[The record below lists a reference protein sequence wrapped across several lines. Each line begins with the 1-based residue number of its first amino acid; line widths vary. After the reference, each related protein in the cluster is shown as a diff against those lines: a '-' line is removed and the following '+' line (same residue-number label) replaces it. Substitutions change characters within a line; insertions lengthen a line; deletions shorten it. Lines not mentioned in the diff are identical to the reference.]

1 MSDDAAVWRAL
12 ADPTRRQLLDQ
23 LGAGP
28 RTTGQLAEAVPALT
42 RFAVMKHLTVLQD
55 AGLVAVE
62 RSGRER
68 WNHLNAVPLRA
79 AYQRWM
85 APFAERSAESLLSLK
100 DHVEKGRTM
109 NVEVDITQEVV
120 VEAPRERVFEAL
132 CEMGQWFPH
141 RFIPGAPAVLEP
153 RLGGRFYEGDGEN
166 LGVLYATVT
175 RIERPARLTLTGP
188 MGMTGP
194 VAGVISYELEETG
207 SSTTLRLSH
216 KALGDVSEET
226 QQAYTK
232 GWVQV
237 HDALQ
242 KYVRGTG

>member
-1 MSDDAAVWRAL
+1 MWRAL

-23 LGAGP
+23 LRGGP
-28 RTTGQLAEAVPALT
+28 RTTGQLADATPTLT
-42 RFAVMKHLTVLQD
+42 RFAVMKHLGVLQE
-55 AGLVAVE
+55 AGLVVVE

-79 AYQRWM
+79 AYERWM
-85 APFAERSAESLLSLK
+85 APYAERSAESLLRLK
-100 DHVEKGRTM
+100 THVEKGRVM
-109 NVEVDITQEVV
+109 DVEVDITQEVV
-120 VEAPRERVFEAL
+120 VEAPRERVFDAL

-153 RLGGRFYEGDGEN
+153 RLGGRFYEGDVDN
-166 LGVLYATVT
+166 AGVLYATVT

-194 VAGVISYELEETG
+194 VAGVISYELEESDAG
-207 SSTTLRLSH
+207 TTLRLSH

-226 QQAYTK
+226 QQAYSK
-232 GWVQV
+232 GWGQV
-237 HDALQ
+237 HEALQ
-242 KYVRGTG
+242 DYVAKIG